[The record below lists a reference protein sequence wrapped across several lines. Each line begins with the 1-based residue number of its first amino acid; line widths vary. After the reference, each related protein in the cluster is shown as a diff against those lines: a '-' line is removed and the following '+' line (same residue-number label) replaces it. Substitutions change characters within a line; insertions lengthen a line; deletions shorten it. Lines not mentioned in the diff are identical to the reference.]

1 MSLFVSEIFLSIQ
14 GESTH
19 AGRVCAFV
27 RLAGCNLD
35 CEWCDTEYA
44 AKGVGEKTS
53 VDAIIEK
60 VKELGSPL
68 VEVTGGEPLH
78 QEKCGDL
85 LTRLLDENFEVLVET
100 NGSYD
105 LGVFD
110 SRAKFIVDF
119 KLPGSGA
126 YGSFLKS
133 NFEKLS
139 VHDEIKFVVADRADF
154 DMAVEVIKS
163 EELAGRV
170 TLLAS
175 PVFGKVEAK
184 ELARWI
190 IDTGLP
196 IRLSLQIHKLI
207 WPAHNAHTS
216 ADVEK

>member
-35 CEWCDTEYA
+35 CEWCDSQYA
-44 AKGVGEKTS
+44 ARGVGEETGI
-53 VDAIIEK
+53 DAIVKK

-68 VEVTGGEPLH
+68 VEVTGGEPLR
-78 QEKCGDL
+78 QKKCGDL
-85 LTRLLDENFEVLVET
+85 LTRLLDEGFEVLMET

-105 LGVFD
+105 IGMFD
-110 SRAKFIVDF
+110 SRTKFIVDF

-139 VHDEIKFVVADRADF
+139 INDEIKFVVADRADF
-154 DMAVEVIKS
+154 DMAVEVVKS
-163 EELAGRV
+163 EKLDDRV
-170 TLLAS
+170 TCLIS

>member
-1 MSLFVSEIFLSIQ
+1 MSLFLSEIFLSIQ

-44 AKGVGEKTS
+44 AKGVGEETS

-60 VKELGSPL
+60 VKKLGSSL
-68 VEVTGGEPLH
+68 VEVTGGEPFF
-78 QEKCGDL
+78 QEECGDL
-85 LTRLLDENFEVLVET
+85 LTRLLDEGFEVLVET

-105 LGVFD
+105 LDIFD
-110 SRAKFIVDF
+110 NRAKFIVDF

-126 YGSFLKS
+126 YGSFLDA
-133 NFEKLS
+133 NFKKLKAS
-139 VHDEIKFVVADRADF
+139 DEIKFVVANRADF
-154 DMAVEVIKS
+154 DMAVEVIKN
-163 EELAGRV
+163 ENLADRV

-175 PVFGKVEAK
+175 PVFGKVEAQ

-207 WPAHNAHTS
+207 WPPTG
-216 ADVEK
+216 